1 MKTPPGAC
9 SRRVSRVAA
18 GLVLVLCGALPLL
31 AAQLRLEL
39 KLIWATD
46 DEKYAK
52 HERVDPATTE
62 KLRKI
67 FKWKHYFVIN
77 TVRGV
82 VPNRGTNSFKMSDK
96 CTIEIAEQPGTR
108 IEVKLIGEGKPVVKA
123 TKDLAPGEWVT
134 IGGDDKDGTGWFV
147 LIKQLD
153 DKAGR

>member
-1 MKTPPGAC
+1 MKPP
-9 SRRVSRVAA
+9 SPSVRRWVRPATVL
-18 GLVLVLCGALPLL
+18 GLALCGALPLV
-31 AAQLRLEL
+31 AAQLKLEL

-46 DEKYAK
+46 DDKYSK

-77 TVRGV
+77 KVQGV
-82 VPNRGTNSFKMSDK
+82 VPSRGTNSFKLSDK
-96 CTIEIAEQPGTR
+96 CTIEVVELVGPR
-108 IEVKLIGEGKPVVKA
+108 IEVRLIGEGKPVVKA

-147 LIKQLD
+147 LISQLE
-153 DKAGR
+153 DKPAR

>member
-1 MKTPPGAC
+1 MKPSTHSA
-9 SRRVSRVAA
+9 RRWARPI
-18 GLVLVLCGALPLL
+18 GVLVLALGAALPLL
-31 AAQLRLEL
+31 AAQLKLEL

-46 DEKYAK
+46 DEKYSK

-77 TVRGV
+77 KVQGE
-82 VPNRGTNSFKMSDK
+82 VPSRGTNSFKLSDK
-96 CTIEIAEQPGTR
+96 CTIEVIELAGPR
-108 IEVKLIGEGKPVVKA
+108 IEVRLIGEGKPVVKA

-147 LIKQLD
+147 LINQLEE
-153 DKAGR
+153 KPSR